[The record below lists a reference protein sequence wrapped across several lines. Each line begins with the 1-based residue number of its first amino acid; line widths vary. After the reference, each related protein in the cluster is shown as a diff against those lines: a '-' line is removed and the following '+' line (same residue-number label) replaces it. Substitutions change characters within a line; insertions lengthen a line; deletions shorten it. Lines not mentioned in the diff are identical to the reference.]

1 MFSTYFDRHF
11 WKKFQDRT
19 RDHRLWTMDEQT
31 AFSMVNRPSSMVQN
45 ETFSPLSL
53 SNPIEM
59 AVSEQI
65 LVQKAQKG
73 DPEAFEALVNEHQ
86 QYVYNLALRVVKDE
100 NEALDLAQETFVRAW
115 TALPNFK
122 GQSQFRTWLY
132 RIVTNLCYNRL
143 PNLRRSLNDLGD
155 DVMEDIPE
163 AHLDTPAEAFEHSE
177 TRQHLQDAIQ
187 SLDSNYQLLITL
199 RYQNELS
206 YEEIASTLNLPLGT
220 VKTGIFRA
228 KEQLRK
234 SLAQLEESWITA

>member
-1 MFSTYFDRHF
+1 MPTA
-11 WKKFQDRT
+11 
-19 RDHRLWTMDEQT
+19 EQT
-31 AFSMVNRPSSMVQN
+31 LIQR
-45 ETFSPLSL
+45 
-53 SNPIEM
+53 
-59 AVSEQI
+59 
-65 LVQKAQKG
+65 AQKG
-73 DPEAFEALVNEHQ
+73 DHDAFAALVEENQ
-86 QYVYNLALRVVKDE
+86 RYVYNLALRVVKDE

-155 DVMEDIPE
+155 DMMENIPE
-163 AHLDTPAEAFEHSE
+163 TVSPFDNPAHEFESNE
-177 TRQHLQDAIQ
+177 TRSYLHHAIER
-187 SLDSNYQLLITL
+187 LDENYRLLITL

-228 KEQLRK
+228 KEQLRR
-234 SLAQLEESWITA
+234 SLAYLEESWTTA

>member
-1 MFSTYFDRHF
+1 
-11 WKKFQDRT
+11 
-19 RDHRLWTMDEQT
+19 MDMTANEQT
-31 AFSMVNRPSSMVQN
+31 LIQR
-45 ETFSPLSL
+45 
-53 SNPIEM
+53 
-59 AVSEQI
+59 
-65 LVQKAQKG
+65 AQKG
-73 DPEAFEALVNEHQ
+73 DHDAFAALVEEHQ
-86 QYVYNLALRVVKDE
+86 LYIYNLALRVVKDE
-100 NEALDLAQETFVRAW
+100 NEALDLAQETFIRAW

-155 DVMEDIPE
+155 DVMEEIPE
-163 AHLDTPAEAFEHSE
+163 PNFDTPAQSYE
-177 TRQHLQDAIQ
+177 TNETKRYLQDAINA
-187 SLDSNYQLLITL
+187 LDSNYQLLITL

>member
-1 MFSTYFDRHF
+1 MSAT
-11 WKKFQDRT
+11 
-19 RDHRLWTMDEQT
+19 
-31 AFSMVNRPSSMVQN
+31 
-45 ETFSPLSL
+45 ETTL
-53 SNPIEM
+53 I
-59 AVSEQI
+59 QR
-65 LVQKAQKG
+65 AQKG
-73 DPEAFEALVNEHQ
+73 DHDAFAELVTEHQ
-86 QYVYNLALRVVKDE
+86 RYVFNLALRVVKDE

-122 GQSQFRTWLY
+122 CQSQFRTWLY

-163 AHLDTPAEAFEHSE
+163 TNFANPAREFESNE
-177 TRQHLQDAIQ
+177 TKQHLQQAIS

-206 YEEIASTLNLPLGT
+206 YDEIASTLNLPLGT

-234 SLAQLEESWITA
+234 SLAHLEESWITA